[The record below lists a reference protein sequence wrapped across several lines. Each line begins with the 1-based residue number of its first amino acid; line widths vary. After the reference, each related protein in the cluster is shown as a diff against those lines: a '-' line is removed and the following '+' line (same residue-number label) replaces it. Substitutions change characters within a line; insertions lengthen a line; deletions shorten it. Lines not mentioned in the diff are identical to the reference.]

1 MYRGEKRTNKTVI
14 QVQYYQNCIAIF
26 RPFISMSWEKEENR
40 SRHVD
45 FQCVKSKRNRFQNI
59 KKYRLSQTPANRFE
73 PDKRLLDVTL
83 SFFIGPF
90 GISSK
95 SQKFVERIRLL
106 SGQVY
111 PGSPSRTFLSGNKIL
126 IAKKVLTNF
135 RLSHL

>member
-1 MYRGEKRTNKTVI
+1 
-14 QVQYYQNCIAIF
+14 
-26 RPFISMSWEKEENR
+26 MSWEKEENR